1 MKKSTVFFTVSLL
14 TLGLI
19 ASAIGCQPGAEK
31 ESPPLPPQKATE
43 LAIETWEIG
52 GSLTYSQEAIKDDI
66 LIGMVSELERGK
78 IVRQQIIGY
87 NLHSREQT
95 TIFELPA
102 DRVVKDPPAVCG
114 DSVVWSSVDRI
125 EDEQQRTTGRV
136 PLPNFDVF
144 LLDLET
150 GRVQQLTTEVHA
162 QVNPRIF
169 EDTLVWLDVRN
180 VEGYYN
186 PQRYDVYAYDI
197 KTKTEKRL
205 TSVPTAEGR
214 DLSID
219 GNMVVW
225 TDNRHAD
232 PPMDIHAGNE
242 PGFNNEIYAYDLSTN
257 QEKRITDY
265 PGNDRYPFINGNNIV
280 WLRQLYQDYIK
291 ADVFLYDVVT
301 GKEMQ
306 VSTGNYAAYYP
317 TVNGNRVVW
326 ADARVSLG
334 NTSGDVVMN
343 GIQGQAD
350 IYLYDLGTKQEIK
363 LSSTK
368 AGDVLANPIIYG
380 DYVVYTSVF
389 MIGTGV
395 YVVQL
400 S

>member
-43 LAIETWEIG
+43 LTIETREIE
-52 GSLTYSQEAIKDDI
+52 GSLTYSQQAIRDDI
-66 LIGMVSELERGK
+66 LIGIVSELERGK

-87 NLHSREQT
+87 NLRSREQK
-95 TIFELPA
+95 TIFELPV
-102 DRVVKDPPAVCG
+102 DRLVYDPPAVYG
-114 DSVVWSSVDRI
+114 DFVVWSSVDRV
-125 EDEQQRTTGRV
+125 EEEQQKAAKRV

-389 MIGTGV
+389 MIGPGV

>member
-1 MKKSTVFFTVSLL
+1 MRKSTIFFIVFLL
-14 TLGLI
+14 ILGLTG
-19 ASAIGCQPGAEK
+19 SAIGCQPGAEK

-43 LAIETWEIG
+43 LTIETWEIE
-52 GSLTYSQEAIKDDI
+52 GSLTYSQQAIRDDI

-87 NLHSREQT
+87 NLRSREQK
-95 TIFELPA
+95 TIFELPV
-102 DRVVKDPPAVCG
+102 DRLVYDPPAVYG
-114 DSVVWSSVDRI
+114 DFVVWSSVDRV
-125 EDEQQRTTGRV
+125 EEEQQKAAKRA
-136 PLPNFDVF
+136 PLPDFDVF
-144 LLDLET
+144 LLELQT
-150 GRVQQLTTEVHA
+150 SKVQQLTTEEHA

-169 EDTLVWLDVRN
+169 EDTVVWLDARN

-186 PQRYDVYAYDI
+186 PQRYDVYAYDV

-205 TSVPTAEGR
+205 TSASTAEGR
-214 DLSID
+214 DLSIN
-219 GNMVVW
+219 GNLVVW
-225 TDNRHAD
+225 TDDRHAD

-257 QEKRITDY
+257 QEKRITIY
-265 PGNDRYPFINGNNIV
+265 PGNDRYPVIDGENII
-280 WLRQLYQDYIK
+280 WLRQLHQDYIK
-291 ADVFLYDVVT
+291 ADVFLYKTVT

-368 AGDVLANPIIYG
+368 PGDVLANPIIYG
-380 DYVVYTSVF
+380 DYVVYTSVI
-389 MIGTGV
+389 MIGPRV